1 MRVLNRQDIDDG
13 NGKFDDHGNPDDKK
27 NDVSQ
32 KEMIV
37 LLEMA
42 AVSCNFKLKFYLLVV
57 IDELAG
63 VVAAGV
69 DIEIPELR

>member
-1 MRVLNRQDIDDG
+1 
-13 NGKFDDHGNPDDKK
+13 
-27 NDVSQ
+27 
-32 KEMIV
+32 MIV